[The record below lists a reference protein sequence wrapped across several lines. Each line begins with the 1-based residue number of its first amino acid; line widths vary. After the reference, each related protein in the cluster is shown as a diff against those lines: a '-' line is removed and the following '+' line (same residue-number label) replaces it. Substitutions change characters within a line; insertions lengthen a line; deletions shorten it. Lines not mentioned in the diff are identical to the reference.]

1 MSGMK
6 NYTLD
11 TKPQLQNCSTEK
23 SRFKKF
29 GKKKTPKPQNNFPF
43 KKLLKSYHDWSLKM
57 FKKEIGLLDYC
68 AVLQL
73 AGLTRFSFLRIGLKK
88 KRTSN

>member
-29 GKKKTPKPQNNFPF
+29 GKKKTQNPKTTF
-43 KKLLKSYHDWSLKM
+43 LLKNY
-57 FKKEIGLLDYC
+57 
-68 AVLQL
+68 
-73 AGLTRFSFLRIGLKK
+73 
-88 KRTSN
+88 

>member
-29 GKKKTPKPQNNFPF
+29 GKKKKPKTPK
-43 KKLLKSYHDWSLKM
+43 
-57 FKKEIGLLDYC
+57 
-68 AVLQL
+68 QL
-73 AGLTRFSFLRIGLKK
+73 SF
-88 KRTSN
+88 

>member
-29 GKKKTPKPQNNFPF
+29 GKKKNPKPQNNFPF
-43 KKLLKSYHDWSLKM
+43 KKLLKSYHD
-57 FKKEIGLLDYC
+57 
-68 AVLQL
+68 
-73 AGLTRFSFLRIGLKK
+73 
-88 KRTSN
+88 